1 MGIPVYLSYIIKQHP
16 DIVQEIGS
24 IEDHIQDLFIDA
36 NSIIYDAVHQ
46 GATSDNEVYDGVA
59 RLLAEL
65 C

>member
-46 GATSDNEVYDGVA
+46 VPTDKKCTMASHV
-59 RLLAEL
+59 